1 MKNLNLMSHYKS
13 EILNRKQNKDK
24 TSISSESCKKKPE
37 SPKMKEI
44 IQLTKVDKQTVS
56 QLVLDQMFS
65 KYINSKA
72 KRFLEKNMETY
83 LL

>member
-1 MKNLNLMSHYKS
+1 
-13 EILNRKQNKDK
+13 
-24 TSISSESCKKKPE
+24 
-37 SPKMKEI
+37 MKEI

-56 QLVLDQMFS
+56 QLVLEQMFS